1 MLERYRTL
9 NANPY
14 ALLVKFDDL
23 ATPEEVD
30 DLLSQTNSI
39 IVDFYPTVNWYL
51 VETPGNLN
59 TQKTFEKSSI
69 VEEVSI
75 DSVNRPTQLTLMTR

>member
-1 MLERYRTL
+1 MLERYPTL

-51 VETPGNLN
+51 VETPSGNLN
-59 TQKTFEKSSI
+59 TQKTFEKVQHRGGSI
-69 VEEVSI
+69 
-75 DSVNRPTQLTLMTR
+75 NRFRNPSRLS